1 MESRTI
7 MINDNLMSP
16 LNKWFND
23 SYEKTD
29 DDTSIVSIKD
39 VLNDFV
45 SSKMFLDLT
54 KQKEFQIIGYKKK
67 QNEETINLSDWFRS
81 VYEKTDDGTS
91 FLYFSDVYE
100 MFTSSDF
107 FKKLNKAGKRLNN
120 MKRINAQIRNCT
132 FLSENIKE
140 RNTHYNKIKHRKMYI
155 IGYKLRQVHDTTN

>member
-1 MESRTI
+1 MESRTH
-7 MINDNLMSP
+7 MINDNLMNS
-16 LNKWFND
+16 LNKWFD
-23 SYEKTD
+23 ETYETID
-29 DDTSIVSIKD
+29 DNTSIVSIKD

-45 SSKMFLDLT
+45 SSKIILDLT

-67 QNEETINLSDWFRS
+67 QKEETIKISDWFNC

-100 MFTSSDF
+100 MFKSSDF

>member
-1 MESRTI
+1 
-7 MINDNLMSP
+7 MSP

-45 SSKMFLDLT
+45 SYKIILDLT

-67 QNEETINLSDWFRS
+67 QKEETFNLSDQFHS
-81 VYEKTDDGTS
+81 VYEKTDDGVS
-91 FLYFSDVYE
+91 FIYLSDLFE
-100 MFTSSDF
+100 MFESSEF

-132 FLSENIKE
+132 F
-140 RNTHYNKIKHRKMYI
+140 
-155 IGYKLRQVHDTTN
+155 

>member
-1 MESRTI
+1 MESRTN
-7 MINDNLMSP
+7 MINDNLMNS
-16 LNKWFND
+16 LNKWFD
-23 SYEKTD
+23 ETYEKID
-29 DDTSIVSIKD
+29 DNTSIVSIKD

-67 QNEETINLSDWFRS
+67 QKEETFNISDWFHS
-81 VYEKTDDGTS
+81 VYEKTDDGAS
-91 FLYFSDVYE
+91 FLYFSDMYE

-132 FLSENIKE
+132 FLSENIKDKD
-140 RNTHYNKIKHRKMYI
+140 TTFNKIRHRKMYI
-155 IGYKLRQVHDTTN
+155 IGYKLRQVH

>member
-1 MESRTI
+1 MESRTN

-67 QNEETINLSDWFRS
+67 QKEETFNISDWFHS
-81 VYEKTDDGTS
+81 VYEKTDDGAS
-91 FLYFSDVYE
+91 FLYFSDMYE

-132 FLSENIKE
+132 FLSKNIKDKD
-140 RNTHYNKIKHRKMYI
+140 TTFNKIRHRKMYI
-155 IGYKLRQVHDTTN
+155 IGYKLRQVH